1 MHDFAIYDFDSKEF
15 SLSTETTHVSSLP
28 KRVIDIAITKQ
39 IDDKNFIIH
48 VAKVGKDFYRF
59 YISNDLKVEKVLIF
73 KIGQEGVYTQIS
85 DEDFDVLQKKVHF
98 SDRKLGTDFIKPVNK
113 TVPAPKEDKK
123 VEEIP
128 LF

>member
-15 SLSTETTHVSSLP
+15 SLSTETTRVSSLP
-28 KRVIDIAITKQ
+28 KRAIDVAITKQ

-48 VAKVGKDFYRF
+48 VAKVGNDFYRF

-73 KIGQEGVYTQIS
+73 KIGQEGTYTQIS

-98 SDRKLGTDFIKPVNK
+98 SDRKLSTDFIKPINK
-113 TVPAPKEDKK
+113 TVSAPKEDRK
-123 VEEIP
+123 VEEIS

>member
-1 MHDFAIYDFDSKEF
+1 MHDFAIYDFDSDEF
-15 SLSTETTHVSSLP
+15 SLSTETTRVSSLP

-59 YISNDLKVEKVLIF
+59 YISNDLKVKKVLIF
-73 KIGQEGVYTQIS
+73 KIGQEGTYTQIS

-98 SDRKLGTDFIKPVNK
+98 SDRKLSTDFIKPVSK
-113 TVPAPKEDKK
+113 TVSAPKEDKK
-123 VEEIP
+123 VEEIS

>member
-1 MHDFAIYDFDSKEF
+1 MHDFAIYDFDTKEF
-15 SLSTETTHVSSLP
+15 SLSTETTRVSSLP

-39 IDDKNFIIH
+39 IDDKDFIIH
-48 VAKVGKDFYRF
+48 VAKVDKDFYRF

-73 KIGQEGVYTQIS
+73 KIGQEGTYTQIS

-98 SDRKLGTDFIKPVNK
+98 SDRKLSTDFIKPVNK
-113 TVPAPKEDKK
+113 TIPVPKEDKK

>member
-1 MHDFAIYDFDSKEF
+1 MHDFAIYDFDSDEF
-15 SLSTETTHVSSLP
+15 SLSTETTRVSSLP

-48 VAKVGKDFYRF
+48 VAKVGNGFYRF
-59 YISNDLKVEKVLIF
+59 YISNDPKVKKVLIF
-73 KIGQEGVYTQIS
+73 KIGQEGTYTQIS

-98 SDRKLGTDFIKPVNK
+98 SDRKLSTDFIKPINK
-113 TVPAPKEDKK
+113 TVSAPKEDKK
-123 VEEIP
+123 VEEIS

>member
-1 MHDFAIYDFDSKEF
+1 MHNFAIYDFDSNDF
-15 SLSTETTHVSSLP
+15 SLSTETACVSSLP

-39 IDDKNFIIH
+39 IGDKDFIIY
-48 VAKVGKDFYRF
+48 VDKVEKDFYRF
-59 YISNDLKVEKVLIF
+59 YISNDPKAEKVLIF
-73 KIGQEGVYTQIS
+73 KIGQEGAYTQIS

-98 SDRKLGTDFIKPVNK
+98 SDRKLNTDFIKPVNK
-113 TVPAPKEDKK
+113 TVSAPKEDKK

>member
-1 MHDFAIYDFDSKEF
+1 MHDFAIYDFDSDEF
-15 SLSTETTHVSSLP
+15 SLSTETTRVSSLP

-48 VAKVGKDFYRF
+48 VAKVGNGFYRF
-59 YISNDLKVEKVLIF
+59 YISNDPKVKKVLIF
-73 KIGQEGVYTQIS
+73 KIGQEGTYTQIS

-98 SDRKLGTDFIKPVNK
+98 SDRKLSTDFIKPINK
-113 TVPAPKEDKK
+113 TVSAPKEDKK